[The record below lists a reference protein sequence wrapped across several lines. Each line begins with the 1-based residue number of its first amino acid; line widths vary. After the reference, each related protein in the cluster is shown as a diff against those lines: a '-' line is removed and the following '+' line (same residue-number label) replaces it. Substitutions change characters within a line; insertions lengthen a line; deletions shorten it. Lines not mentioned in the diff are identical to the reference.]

1 MSIEF
6 VIVLVTLVVC
16 STSHLILTAVLALYA
31 KYQVRYLPLAWMMF
45 VFTVISAVAAYGTHA
60 IVIAEPGLMHPD
72 MLSMLV
78 VSSFFQS
85 SCTLGVTMPGFLQM
99 ERMLKY
105 AIPAFIVII
114 VGWILVHTLGVVTT
128 TLTMDQLLGNV
139 FSIDVLWR
147 LFTLGVGFYYY
158 INIIR
163 LPRIL
168 AKRTRIPLYL
178 LVYTAMMGLSGILY
192 LYVSIS
198 YSPYTLCWWVIGFTL
213 VDMLLVFPELESLA
227 EHLLHATAALEA
239 ERQVTSQ
246 IKVNQQKEIQRE
258 EDFNEM
264 NLMRYNRVQYWMQ
277 NNRQSWCSY
286 TFNRDMLCE
295 ETGINRQLLLQCL
308 RSQGHNNV
316 HDYLTLYRVEELR
329 RLIKTGALTSVQECD
344 MAGFG
349 SVKTARLAFQRVLG
363 IDLDEYIAD
372 HQ

>member
-1 MSIEF
+1 
-6 VIVLVTLVVC
+6 
-16 STSHLILTAVLALYA
+16 
-31 KYQVRYLPLAWMMF
+31 
-45 VFTVISAVAAYGTHA
+45 
-60 IVIAEPGLMHPD
+60 
-72 MLSMLV
+72 
-78 VSSFFQS
+78 
-85 SCTLGVTMPGFLQM
+85 MPGFLQM

-198 YSPYTLCWWVIGFTL
+198 YSPSILCWWVIGFTL

-363 IDLDEYIAD
+363 IDLDEYISD

>member
-6 VIVLVTLVVC
+6 VVVLVTLVVC

-139 FSIDVLWR
+139 FSIDVIWR
-147 LFTLGVGFYYY
+147 LFTLGVGWY
-158 INIIR
+158 
-163 LPRIL
+163 
-168 AKRTRIPLYL
+168 
-178 LVYTAMMGLSGILY
+178 
-192 LYVSIS
+192 
-198 YSPYTLCWWVIGFTL
+198 
-213 VDMLLVFPELESLA
+213 
-227 EHLLHATAALEA
+227 
-239 ERQVTSQ
+239 
-246 IKVNQQKEIQRE
+246 
-258 EDFNEM
+258 
-264 NLMRYNRVQYWMQ
+264 
-277 NNRQSWCSY
+277 
-286 TFNRDMLCE
+286 
-295 ETGINRQLLLQCL
+295 
-308 RSQGHNNV
+308 
-316 HDYLTLYRVEELR
+316 
-329 RLIKTGALTSVQECD
+329 
-344 MAGFG
+344 
-349 SVKTARLAFQRVLG
+349 
-363 IDLDEYIAD
+363 
-372 HQ
+372 